1 MTRVALWHPTETEGT
16 ITAGEDATGKDEPHE
31 GTITA
36 GERAAGEADPS
47 DDAAAAVYHDRAEC
61 PAGRV
66 IPPTQ
71 RAPGT
76 GSLELCP
83 ICRRLPE

>member
-1 MTRVALWHPTETEGT
+1 MTQAAVWHPTETEGT
-16 ITAGEDATGKDEPHE
+16 ITAGERATGQDGPHA

-36 GERAAGEADPS
+36 GESAPGKADLIRDPS
-47 DDAAAAVYHDRAEC
+47 AAVYHDRAEC
-61 PAGRV
+61 PAGLA
-66 IPPTQ
+66 IPPAQ

>member
-1 MTRVALWHPTETEGT
+1 MTQVALWHPTETAGTITAGNSATGEDDAHTGT
-16 ITAGEDATGKDEPHE
+16 ITAGETAE
-31 GTITA
+31 G
-36 GERAAGEADPS
+36 
-47 DDAAAAVYHDRAEC
+47 DDALGDGPAAVYHDRAEC
-61 PAGRV
+61 PVGLT
-66 IPPTQ
+66 IPPAQ